1 MPSASRTEQTVARLA
16 SFHPV
21 HGMLLHWLLGLA
33 STCFKKHLCRNLP
46 APFSPPLPFSFVPLN
61 KWFTWRFIVI
71 RLLSSPFPECLPLYQ
86 RFWEQGL
93 YRMSQLLHPKEPL
106 SRISCFQRKSWKQ
119 YEKSP
124 ILVFILALQIS
135 EINLIN
141 KWSKMD

>member
-1 MPSASRTEQTVARLA
+1 LPSASRTEQTVARLA

-93 YRMSQLLHPKEPL
+93 YRMSYVPF
-106 SRISCFQRKSWKQ
+106 RIPAPNKCLFHLR
-119 YEKSP
+119 
-124 ILVFILALQIS
+124 ALNVKVIFLKIVI
-135 EINLIN
+135 INIKL
-141 KWSKMD
+141 